1 MHWRE
6 LILDWTKYNQVPT
19 EYATASAIGLAAA
32 TLGAMERRGF
42 VESKPT
48 KPKQYRRVVT
58 PQVLVYKYIDE
69 NRSDFGEFFTI
80 RKTGEK
86 LGMLC
91 SIGADGDVKD
101 CWGHKYDLTGA
112 CKIEFRT
119 RSFNL

>member
-1 MHWRE
+1 M
-6 LILDWTKYNQVPT
+6 DWTKYNQVPT

-69 NRSDFGEFFTI
+69 NKNDFDEFFTLW
-80 RKTGEK
+80 KTGEE

-91 SIGADGDVKD
+91 SLGADGDVRD
-101 CWGHKYDLTGA
+101 CWGKKYDLAGVNQI
-112 CKIEFRT
+112 KFRT
-119 RSFNL
+119 RRFNL

>member
-1 MHWRE
+1 M
-6 LILDWTKYNQVPT
+6 DWTKYNQVP
-19 EYATASAIGLAAA
+19 EDWATASTIGLASA

-42 VESKPT
+42 VESKAT

-69 NRSDFGEFFTI
+69 NRDDFGEFFML
-80 RKTGEK
+80 RKEGAQ

-91 SIGADGDVKD
+91 SLDKSGDVLD
-101 CWGHKYDLTGA
+101 CGGTKYDLTGVNY
-112 CKIEFRT
+112 IQFRT

>member
-1 MHWRE
+1 M
-6 LILDWTKYNQVPT
+6 DWTKYNQVPT

-58 PQVLVYKYIDE
+58 PTIKVFQILEQHKDEYGDYFVLWKE
-69 NRSDFGEFFTI
+69 GAQ
-80 RKTGEK
+80 

-91 SIGADGDVKD
+91 SLDRSGDVLD
-101 CWGHKYDLTGA
+101 CWGNKYDLTGVNRIILR
-112 CKIEFRT
+112 KKEY
-119 RSFNL
+119 NL

>member
-1 MHWRE
+1 M
-6 LILDWTKYNQVPT
+6 DWTKYNQVPV
-19 EYATASAIGLAAA
+19 EYATAAQIGIAAA

-48 KPKQYRRVVT
+48 KPKQYRRVMT

-69 NRSDFGEFFTI
+69 NKDDFGEFFTL
-80 RKTGEK
+80 RKKNQE

-91 SIGADGDVKD
+91 YLDSAGDVVD
-101 CWGHKYDLTGA
+101 CWGKKYDLTDV

-119 RSFNL
+119 RSFEI

>member
-1 MHWRE
+1 M
-6 LILDWTKYNQVPT
+6 DWTKYNQVPT
-19 EYATASAIGLAAA
+19 EYATAADIGIAAT

-48 KPKQYRRVVT
+48 KPKQYRRITT

-69 NRSDFGEFFTI
+69 NRDDFGEFFTL
-80 RKTGEK
+80 RKTGAK

-91 SIGADGDVKD
+91 SLDKSGDVLD
-101 CWGHKYDLTGA
+101 CWGKKYDLTNV

-119 RSFNL
+119 RSFEL